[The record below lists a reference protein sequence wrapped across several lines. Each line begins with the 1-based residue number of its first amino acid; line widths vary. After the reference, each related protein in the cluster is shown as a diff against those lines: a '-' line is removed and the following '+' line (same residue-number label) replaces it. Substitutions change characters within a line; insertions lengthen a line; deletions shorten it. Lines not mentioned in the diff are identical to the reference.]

1 MDNPIQR
8 LVDAMSDDLPR
19 RCREAAETSFSGRG
33 VLYAAADRIEALV
46 KENARLNK
54 SRNKWGQKYNKELLA
69 HRETHEKLRMA
80 VMSDSEYAAAVD
92 AKCEALVLENEELDF
107 LKWEGGEESVGREIE
122 KAFQRGREAGIRD
135 AAQTARRYT
144 VVADQKFDDVLA
156 KAQAG
161 VKNLSLAGACA
172 TGMMHMAEGI
182 ERAIL
187 ALIDKQENEQ

>member
-1 MDNPIQR
+1 MTARDELHKIADVVEPHWKGAGMPLKAEWIIKEYCH
-8 LVDAMSDDLPR
+8 LGSELTKE
-19 RCREAAETSFSGRG
+19 REKN
-33 VLYAAADRIEALV
+33 EALV
-46 KENARLNK
+46 KERDDLK
-54 SRNKWGQKYNKELLA
+54 
-69 HRETHEKLRMA
+69 TIID
-80 VMSDSEYAAAVD
+80 SDD
-92 AKCEALVLENEELDF
+92 PIWKTT
-107 LKWEGGEESVGREIE
+107 
-122 KAFQRGREAGIRD
+122 FQRGREAGIRD